1 MARKL
6 PALLKNKYVIATL
19 AFVVWITFFDRNDLL
34 TQGSYLTRLHTL
46 REQKAYLQEE
56 ISRID
61 SDRHQLQ
68 ADPKMLEKFA
78 RERYYMKKS
87 NEDVYVI
94 QPSGDAAKKN

>member
-46 REQKAYLQEE
+46 RDQKGYLQKE

-68 ADPKMLEKFA
+68 ADPAKLEKFA
-78 RERYYMKKS
+78 RERYHMKKA

-94 QPSGDAAKKN
+94 QPAAEKKN